1 MLSTNIDV
9 IIIIIVVLEFFG
21 ILFLMF
27 WKYIEVKTLKKDIN
41 RLKSGI
47 PKTIKR
53 ISFLEISA
61 TKMLAIINLNIDDI
75 NCSKMQIEQLQKY
88 ITQVQPYMQ
97 AGLEI
102 SNLLGC
108 IERDIS
114 PAELIE
120 KVKADIDW
128 ERELERTKARN
139 EYYEGD

>member
-1 MLSTNIDV
+1 MLFTYIDA
-9 IIIIIVVLEFFG
+9 IIIIVVLEFFG

-27 WKYIEVKTLKKDIN
+27 WKYIEVKALKRDIN
-41 RLKSGI
+41 RLKSGN
-47 PKTIKR
+47 PKKIKR
-53 ISFLEISA
+53 ISLLEVSA
-61 TKMLAIINLNIDDI
+61 TKMLAIINLNTDDI
-75 NCSKMQIEQLQKY
+75 NCSKVQIEQLQKY
-88 ITQVQPYMQ
+88 ITQAQPYMQ

-128 ERELERTKARN
+128 ARELEKTKAGH
-139 EYYEGD
+139 EYYEEN

>member
-1 MLSTNIDV
+1 MLFTCIDA
-9 IIIIIVVLEFFG
+9 IIIIVVLEFFG

-27 WKYIEVKTLKKDIN
+27 WKYIEVKALKKDIN
-41 RLKSGI
+41 KLKSGI
-47 PKTIKR
+47 PKVIKK
-53 ISFLEISA
+53 ISILEVSD
-61 TKMLAIINLNIDDI
+61 TKMRAIMHLNIDDI
-75 NCSKMQIEQLQKY
+75 NCSKVQIEQLQKY

-108 IERDIS
+108 VERDIS

-128 ERELERTKARN
+128 ERELEKTKAGH
-139 EYYEGD
+139 EYYEEN

>member
-1 MLSTNIDV
+1 MLFTYIDA
-9 IIIIIVVLEFFG
+9 IIIIVVLEFFG

-53 ISFLEISA
+53 VSFLEVSD

-75 NCSKMQIEQLQKY
+75 NCSKVQIEQLQRY
-88 ITQVQPYMQ
+88 ITQAQPYMQ

>member
-1 MLSTNIDV
+1 MLSTNIDA
-9 IIIIIVVLEFFG
+9 IIITVVLQFFV
-21 ILFLMF
+21 ILFLIF

-53 ISFLEISA
+53 ISFLEVSD

-75 NCSKMQIEQLQKY
+75 NCSKVQIEQLQRY
-88 ITQVQPYMQ
+88 ITQAQPYMQ

-128 ERELERTKARN
+128 AKELERTKARN

>member
-1 MLSTNIDV
+1 MLFTYIDA
-9 IIIIIVVLEFFG
+9 IITIAVLEFFG

-41 RLKSGI
+41 KLKSGI
-47 PKTIKR
+47 PKIIKR
-53 ISFLEISA
+53 VSFLEVSD

-75 NCSKMQIEQLQKY
+75 NCSKVQIEQLQKY
-88 ITQVQPYMQ
+88 IIQTQPYMQ

-128 ERELERTKARN
+128 ERELERTKAGN

>member
-1 MLSTNIDV
+1 MLFTYIDA
-9 IIIIIVVLEFFG
+9 IIIIVVLEFFG

-53 ISFLEISA
+53 VSFLEVSD

-75 NCSKMQIEQLQKY
+75 NCSKVQIEQLQRY
-88 ITQVQPYMQ
+88 ITQAQPYMQ

-128 ERELERTKARN
+128 AKELERTKAGN

>member
-1 MLSTNIDV
+1 MLFTYIDV
-9 IIIIIVVLEFFG
+9 IVIIVVLQFFG

-27 WKYIEVKTLKKDIN
+27 WKHIEVKTLKKDVN

-53 ISFLEISA
+53 VSFLEVSD

-75 NCSKMQIEQLQKY
+75 NCSKVQIEQLQKY
-88 ITQVQPYMQ
+88 ITQTQPYMQ

-128 ERELERTKARN
+128 ERELEKRKAIN

>member
-1 MLSTNIDV
+1 MLSTNIDA
-9 IIIIIVVLEFFG
+9 IIITVVLEFFV
-21 ILFLMF
+21 ILFLIF

-47 PKTIKR
+47 PKIIKR

-61 TKMLAIINLNIDDI
+61 TKMLAIINLNTDDI
-75 NCSKMQIEQLQKY
+75 NCSETQIEQLQKY

-128 ERELERTKARN
+128 AKELERTKARN

>member
-1 MLSTNIDV
+1 MLFTYIEV
-9 IIIIIVVLEFFG
+9 IIIIVVLQFLG

-53 ISFLEISA
+53 VSFLEISS
-61 TKMLAIINLNIDDI
+61 TKMLAIVNLNIDDI
-75 NCSKMQIEQLQKY
+75 NCSKVQIEQLQKY
-88 ITQVQPYMQ
+88 ITQTHSYMQ

-128 ERELERTKARN
+128 ERELEKRKAVN

>member
-1 MLSTNIDV
+1 MLFTYIDAT
-9 IIIIIVVLEFFG
+9 IIIVVLEFFV
-21 ILFLMF
+21 ILFLIF

-53 ISFLEISA
+53 ISFLEVSV
-61 TKMLAIINLNIDDI
+61 TKMLAIMDLNIDDCS
-75 NCSKMQIEQLQKY
+75 CSKVQIEQLQKY
-88 ITQVQPYMQ
+88 ITQAQPYMQ

-128 ERELERTKARN
+128 ARELEKRKAGN

>member
-1 MLSTNIDV
+1 MLFTYIDA
-9 IIIIIVVLEFFG
+9 IIIIVVLEFFV

-27 WKYIEVKTLKKDIN
+27 WKYIEVKALKKDIN

-53 ISFLEISA
+53 ISFLEVSV
-61 TKMLAIINLNIDDI
+61 TKMLAIINLNTDDI
-75 NCSKMQIEQLQKY
+75 NCSETQIEQLQKY
-88 ITQVQPYMQ
+88 ITQVQPYMR

-108 IERDIS
+108 VERDIS

>member
-1 MLSTNIDV
+1 MLFTYIDV
-9 IIIIIVVLEFFG
+9 IVIIVVLQFFG
-21 ILFLMF
+21 ILFLIF
-27 WKYIEVKTLKKDIN
+27 WKHIEVKTLKKDVN

-47 PKTIKR
+47 PRIIKR
-53 ISFLEISA
+53 VSFLEISD
-61 TKMLAIINLNIDDI
+61 TKMLAIINFNVDDI
-75 NCSKMQIEQLQKY
+75 NCSKVQIEQLQKY
-88 ITQVQPYMQ
+88 ITQTQPYMQ

-128 ERELERTKARN
+128 ERELEKRKAGH

>member
-1 MLSTNIDV
+1 MLFTYIDA
-9 IIIIIVVLEFFG
+9 IIIIAVLEFFG
-21 ILFLMF
+21 ILFLIF
-27 WKYIEVKTLKKDIN
+27 WKYIEVKALKKDIN

-53 ISFLEISA
+53 VSFLEVSGN
-61 TKMLAIINLNIDDI
+61 KMLAIVNLNIDDI
-75 NCSKMQIEQLQKY
+75 NCSKAQIAQLQTY

-108 IERDIS
+108 VERDIS

-120 KVKADIDW
+120 RVKADIDW
-128 ERELERTKARN
+128 ANELERAKAGN

>member
-1 MLSTNIDV
+1 MLFTYIDV
-9 IIIIIVVLEFFG
+9 IVIIVVLEFFG

-41 RLKSGI
+41 KLKSGI
-47 PKTIKR
+47 PKIIKR
-53 ISFLEISA
+53 VSFLEVSA

-75 NCSKMQIEQLQKY
+75 NCSKVQIEQLQKY
-88 ITQVQPYMQ
+88 ITQTQPYMQ

-128 ERELERTKARN
+128 ERELEKRKAIN

>member
-75 NCSKMQIEQLQKY
+75 NCSKVQIEQLQKY

-108 IERDIS
+108 VERDIS

>member
-1 MLSTNIDV
+1 MLFSYIDA
-9 IIIIIVVLEFFG
+9 IIIIVVLEFFG

-27 WKYIEVKTLKKDIN
+27 WKYIEVKALKKDIN

-47 PKTIKR
+47 PKIIKR
-53 ISFLEISA
+53 VSILEVSD
-61 TKMLAIINLNIDDI
+61 TKMLTITHLNIDDI
-75 NCSKMQIEQLQKY
+75 NCSKVQIEQLQKY

-108 IERDIS
+108 VERDIS

>member
-1 MLSTNIDV
+1 MLFTYIDA
-9 IIIIIVVLEFFG
+9 IIIIVVLEFFV
-21 ILFLMF
+21 ILFLIF

-53 ISFLEISA
+53 ISFLEVSV
-61 TKMLAIINLNIDDI
+61 TKMLAIINLNTDDI
-75 NCSKMQIEQLQKY
+75 NRSKTQIEQLQKY
-88 ITQVQPYMQ
+88 IIQTQPYMR

-108 IERDIS
+108 VERDIS

-128 ERELERTKARN
+128 EKELERTKARN

>member
-1 MLSTNIDV
+1 MLSTNIDA
-9 IIIIIVVLEFFG
+9 IIITVVLEFFV

-27 WKYIEVKTLKKDIN
+27 WTYIEVKALKKDIN

-47 PKTIKR
+47 PKAFKR
-53 ISFLEISA
+53 VSFLEVSA

-75 NCSKMQIEQLQKY
+75 NCSKVQIEQLQKY
-88 ITQVQPYMQ
+88 ITQTQPYMQ

-128 ERELERTKARN
+128 ERELEKRKAIN

>member
-1 MLSTNIDV
+1 MLSTNIDA
-9 IIIIIVVLEFFG
+9 IIITVVLEFFV
-21 ILFLMF
+21 ILFLIF
-27 WKYIEVKTLKKDIN
+27 WKYIEVKTLQKDIN
-41 RLKSGI
+41 RLKSGN
-47 PKTIKR
+47 PKKIKR
-53 ISFLEISA
+53 ISILEVSA
-61 TKMLAIINLNIDDI
+61 TKMLAIMNLNIDDI
-75 NCSKMQIEQLQKY
+75 NCSKMQIEQLQRY

-108 IERDIS
+108 VERDIS

-128 ERELERTKARN
+128 EKELERTKARN

>member
-1 MLSTNIDV
+1 MLFTNIDA
-9 IIIIIVVLEFFG
+9 IIIIVVLEFFG

-41 RLKSGI
+41 RLKSGN
-47 PKTIKR
+47 PKKIKR
-53 ISFLEISA
+53 ISILEVSA

-75 NCSKMQIEQLQKY
+75 NCSKTQIEQLQRY
-88 ITQVQPYMQ
+88 ITQTQPYMR

-108 IERDIS
+108 VERDIS

-128 ERELERTKARN
+128 ERELEKRKAIN

>member
-1 MLSTNIDV
+1 MLFTYIDV
-9 IIIIIVVLEFFG
+9 IVIIVVLEFFG
-21 ILFLMF
+21 ILLLMF
-27 WKYIEVKTLKKDIN
+27 WKYIEVKTLRKDIN

-53 ISFLEISA
+53 ISFLEVSD

-75 NCSKMQIEQLQKY
+75 NCSKVQIEQLQKY
-88 ITQVQPYMQ
+88 IIQTQPYMQ

-128 ERELERTKARN
+128 ERELEKRKAIN